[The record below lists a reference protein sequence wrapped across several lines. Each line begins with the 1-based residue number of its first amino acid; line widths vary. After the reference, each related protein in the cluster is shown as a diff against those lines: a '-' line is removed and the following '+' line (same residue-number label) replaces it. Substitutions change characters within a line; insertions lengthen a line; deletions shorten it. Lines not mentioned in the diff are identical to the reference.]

1 MLIGNNGSPVSDVI
15 STEAMSC
22 IFEAAIRE
30 NFSQDEIA
38 DFVAD
43 PNATSDAVLEGVLL
57 EKNIVRLDKKAKL
70 QNAYKT
76 AIFTVAKEHN
86 DRDYKKLITVWKM
99 ERALEAKLEKKYKSE
114 AMKRAKEMVKKSKM
128 SKVPII
134 GKLADKASK

>member
-1 MLIGNNGSPVSDVI
+1 MIIGANGTPVSDAI

-30 NFSQDEIA
+30 NCTPEEIA

-43 PNATSDAVLEGVLL
+43 SNATSDAVLEGVLL

-86 DRDYKKLITVWKM
+86 DRDYKKLVTVWKM
-99 ERALEAKLEKKYKSE
+99 ERALEAKLEKKYKNE
-114 AMKRAKEMVKKSKM
+114 GMKRAKEMLKKSKL

>member
-1 MLIGNNGSPVSDVI
+1 MIIGANGTPVSDAI

-30 NFSQDEIA
+30 NCTPEEIA

-86 DRDYKKLITVWKM
+86 DRDYKKLVTVWKM
-99 ERALEAKLEKKYKSE
+99 ERALEAKLEKKYKNE
-114 AMKRAKEMVKKSKM
+114 AMKRAKEMVKKSKL

>member
-1 MLIGNNGSPVSDVI
+1 MIIGANGTPVSDAI

-30 NFSQDEIA
+30 NCTPEEIA

-43 PNATSDAVLEGVLL
+43 SNATSDAVLEGVLL

-76 AIFTVAKEHN
+76 AIFTVAKEDN
-86 DRDYKKLITVWKM
+86 DRDYKKLVTVWKM
-99 ERALEAKLEKKYKSE
+99 ERALEAKLEKKYKNE
-114 AMKRAKEMVKKSKM
+114 GMKRAKEMLKKSKL